1 MHDYVANSSTIT
13 YRLEGELVNKATGFG
28 IADLRVEVFDSEGL
42 CVDLVAHVKS
52 DEQGH
57 FLVEFDDKYLDSLF
71 CGRIPILGFRVYIFS
86 TSPTPVC
93 EKFADPA
100 ETWTPSP
107 ETKRI
112 RIPLDMAASRTN
124 TWFAYAKV
132 RGRVT
137 DAQGSPLEGY
147 IVEAYS
153 KTATGEVQLVAYGSG
168 SVALDFVATD
178 SNGWYRIQYSLLQVA
193 TSGRVRPNLIVKAF
207 APEDDEDPIAWT
219 EEICHAPPTVIANLI
234 QNNAR
239 YRGTAEVD
247 RVASQIT
254 SVIGETEPIG
264 DLTEGQIT
272 HIACT
277 TGGDRSLIEMY
288 VKATQIAA
296 ELGTVPAGV
305 VYVLLRQGL
314 PQSRRGL
321 LAQRPAVLRQF
332 LERAVAINL
341 VNDAPEISTIITA
354 MVAAFTEVSVDLALE
369 AREGGGTGLG
379 DVIALALEEP
389 ADQRLFAS
397 TFIEMKEIV
406 EDGEITHPDTI
417 EQFWDDIDDAEFTAD
432 PSPDINKLKRVMQ
445 WGALTRYHAPLVA
458 KLELLWVSEA
468 WTSVSDVAIYDE
480 DDWYTILT
488 ADTVPIGA
496 PPDVPNTGEGRNR
509 NYARILERTVE
520 TAFTT
525 AVIAA
530 RITAEADEDDGD
542 LITFFENEDNAEFD
556 FAKTRV
562 ATYLAANTGA
572 MTGVSNV
579 PATTRQLKGLERI
592 FRLTRRYPELK
603 VLREAGLDSAHKI
616 HRLGRSRF
624 LAQHGAALGAENAAR
639 IFGRACWVASTASA
653 LYAKYGAQF
662 NGVPIFTLP
671 DLVTSASA
679 PQDVIADWAT
689 LFGSAD
695 ACACEHCRSVYG
707 PAAYLVDLFEFLQRQ
722 DSTVETS
729 ASVPLA
735 KRYFSARDVLLG
747 YFGTDAEEP
756 LARRSDLAHILLS
769 CENTN
774 TTLPYIDLVNEILEF
789 AVANLVDDPDH
800 AWPENIQTVEDAA
813 NLLAEPQIIDP
824 EVRLV
829 AYTEL
834 ANAVHP
840 FHLPFHVWDA
850 EARVY
855 LEHLGVTRYS
865 LLETLLLAKKS
876 PAAGTTDLVA
886 RERLGLSLQARDVLV
901 GETISGLS
909 LNDYWGMPDGEN
921 WWISVTAPPIFYEGL
936 DSVKKFLPQSGLS
949 FDELRELLATEF
961 LDGDV
966 ALDPAE
972 GCDIDAK
979 SLTGLTET
987 ILGRIHRFLRLRQ
1000 RAGLTITET
1009 DWIIKAFGATN
1020 IDAALLRNV
1029 ADTLALQKELEAPLA
1044 VVLSLWSPMGI
1055 RTYEGQT
1062 SLYEQLFL
1070 TRFNKQLSDPDQFAA
1085 ILTLIDPGES
1095 DKTVLELALGVMAGL
1110 RIKLDE
1116 LALLMVP
1123 EVSQAA
1129 MGLPNVVPTAAK
1141 LSLANLSRLHRIVA
1155 FARALRM
1162 STREYLILREL
1173 SGMNVLTGDV
1183 MTPSPDAAAPSDTR
1197 AFVALVNKLR
1207 AAGFPIAE
1215 IHYLVRHVELAPA
1228 KVGIAADTVER
1239 IVQQLEAAALE
1250 IDTLERAQDEP
1261 DEGYTAAVRARVDE
1275 AVIQKFAAELKV
1287 SVDIVGHLLAH
1298 AMTASGS
1305 SNDALTDFYP
1315 ADPPVEPPAA
1325 QIPVSAANR
1334 SKTVVRLSK
1343 AVMLVKRLKFDVQQL
1358 QWLYPVTVGS
1368 SWLNLDDL
1376 PVEQVNSA
1384 ATYQPIFADLVRL
1397 VEFAAVRELLP
1408 KRGEDLVA
1416 ILTFAKQV
1424 LDASTTPDAEDFY
1437 AQIASRTDLGFKGAD
1452 IEALADAHFGYHV
1465 KPEVGEEFDFGDE
1478 IALGK
1483 VLRALK
1489 MLHSLG
1495 ATVAQGIA
1503 WSNIDGVLP
1512 GAQDIAVQ
1520 IKCADRA
1527 KYDEKQWPTVVR
1539 PIRDKLR
1546 EMQRDALVGYLISA
1560 DDDVNEPNDL
1570 FGKLLIDVEM
1580 SACQLTSRI
1589 KQAISSVQTFVQR
1602 SFLGLE
1608 SDVKLSED
1616 AAHEWEWLKS
1626 YRVWEA
1632 NRKVFLY
1639 PENWIEPE
1647 LRDDK
1652 TPLFKAMES
1661 TLNQGEIDAEAAER
1675 AYVGYL
1681 EELHGIARLD
1691 IAAVCHEQEN
1701 DDDCARVNTVHVIGR
1716 THALPHRYFYRKRV
1730 GGVRWTP
1737 WEKIDV
1743 EIQGDHLLATIWNR
1757 RLYLF
1762 WPVFEQGANEN
1773 NATAIQHLRLAWTY
1787 RHTDG
1792 FTGPFMS
1799 GDDAATVSNGK
1810 DAQLSLSLTTSIDEG
1825 RLSVN
1830 ILRSSGSK
1838 YYRKDSFLLNP
1849 CTGQME
1855 LISRPWMYLF
1865 PFSAWLP
1872 WAASPKAMRL
1882 VEVADEQ
1889 KAEPLEENN
1898 YLELPPENTKHLLE
1912 QTPGQFSI
1920 LIDRVHTNVVLSSE
1934 PRSEFFYLDNTRTFF
1949 VERQSRQFS
1958 KWVSPGDA
1966 YPNMPAAVG
1975 ENFIDGLEP
1984 EVLDWLVKPVLDLN
1998 VEYDVESLYRFRAFY
2013 HPYVCEFIRR
2023 LGRDGIDGV
2032 LRWSTGS
2039 ETAVQLLAK
2048 TDVDDEYEPT
2058 KYVYDPFPIENV
2070 DFSFGGAYSQ
2080 YNWELFFHA
2089 PFLIATRLT
2098 KNSRFA
2104 DADKWYRYIF
2114 DPTGGAPGEGPERF
2128 WNVRPFRE
2136 NINLASIQE
2145 QLDTLADGNPQAQ
2158 ELQALFDLGAD
2169 TDGAAGIAAQIAQWR
2184 DNPFNPHLIARLR
2197 IVAYQKSVVMKYV
2210 GNLLAWGDSLF
2221 RRDTMESINEATQ
2234 LYILASQILGPRPR
2248 LVKTDDIEPLTYA
2261 DLVADD
2267 ETPNP
2272 VVEIEGIVP
2281 RPPIRDVCCGGEPA
2295 PTFYTPHFCVPHND
2309 KMLSL
2314 WDTVEDRLLKVRCC
2328 MNIDGVVRQ
2337 LPLFEAPLD
2346 PALLVKAT
2354 AAGLNLGDVLAQ
2366 ASIPLPK
2373 YRFSVLLPK
2382 AMEFAGS
2389 VVSMGNALLSA
2400 LEKRD
2405 GETLSKL
2412 RSTQEID
2419 MLTRVRDVRRRQID
2433 EARETLEGLKRSW
2446 AVIEERR
2453 RFYTEIDDRIDEEKA
2468 QKDATVQAANQ
2479 TYHAQSSQ
2487 YMASVLRLF
2496 PQIDIGTTNVSSE
2509 FGGVQLGSAAEAIAQ
2524 LFSMEASRLGTNAS
2538 LAGTEAGYK
2547 RRAAEWELQKNL
2559 AERELLQI
2567 DRQIAAAEIRLA
2579 IAQSELKNHD
2589 QSLKNAKEVDD
2600 FLRTKYSREEL
2611 YEWLVTQIK
2620 GVYFQAYKV
2629 AFDMA
2634 MRAQKAFQFELALP
2648 DETYLSPAYWDSTT
2662 DGLLAGERL
2671 QHDLRRM
2678 EAAYLELN
2686 KREFE
2691 LTKHVSLAEVD
2702 PVKLLKL
2709 RETGTCDVALPEA
2722 IFDMD
2727 WPGHYMRRIKSVSV
2741 SIPVVNAPYA
2751 GVNCK
2756 LSLAHSSV
2764 RKTDT
2769 LLTGDVYA
2777 RATPDDSDRFDDDRT
2792 PLQNVVTSNA
2802 QQDSGLFE
2810 LVFRDERYL
2819 PFEGA
2824 GAESE
2829 WQITLDRKTNRFN
2842 PTDAKDVILHI
2853 RYTARESGNST
2864 FKEKAEEAL
2873 DNSGPVGYRLFSAKA
2888 DFPGEWA
2895 VFTDVGE
2902 GATSQNLALPFAKK
2916 HFQKLRDENT
2926 LKITSVQVFAKR
2938 PGGGTGNMSGVSLT
2952 PPYLPPA
2959 EPDPE
2964 TKTLMNSSEYGKL
2977 VSAEFN
2983 DGTSYT
2989 VTIYDETSASFAPW
3003 TLTVPASE
3011 VPLDD
3016 IWIVCTYQKGT

>member
-1 MHDYVANSSTIT
+1 MHDYVANSSSIT

-52 DEQGH
+52 DEHGH
-57 FLVEFDDKYLDSLF
+57 FLVEFDDRYLDSLF
-71 CGRIPILGFRVYIFS
+71 CGRIPILGFRVYLFS
-86 TSPTPVC
+86 TSPTTVC
-93 EKFADPA
+93 EKFVDPA
-100 ETWTPSP
+100 ETWTPSS
-107 ETKRI
+107 ETKRL

-124 TWFAYAKV
+124 TWFARAKV

-153 KTATGEVQLVAYGSG
+153 KTATGEIQLAAYGSG

-178 SNGWYRIQYSLLQVA
+178 SNGWYHIQYSLLQVA
-193 TSGRVRPNLIVKAF
+193 ISGRVRPNLIVKAF
-207 APEDDEDPIAWT
+207 APEDEETPIAWT
-219 EEICHAPPTVIANLI
+219 EEICHAHPTVIVDLI
-234 QNNAR
+234 KDNAR
-239 YRGTAEVD
+239 YRGTSED
-247 RVASQIT
+247 ERVEKWIS
-254 SVIGETEPIG
+254 SVIGETIPVYE
-264 DLTEGQIT
+264 LTEEQVA

-277 TGGDRSLIEMY
+277 TTGDRELIATY
-288 VKATQIAA
+288 VKAAQIAY
-296 ELGTVPAGV
+296 EIGGLPAGAI
-305 VYVLLRQGL
+305 YILLRQGL
-314 PQSRRGL
+314 PQSRRGI
-321 LAQRPAVLRQF
+321 LAQRPAVLRQMI
-332 LERAVAINL
+332 ERAVATNL
-341 VNDAPEISTIITA
+341 IGDSP
-354 MVAAFTEVSVDLALE
+354 DLAEAIDGIVEIFTKKSVELAFE
-369 AREGGGTGLG
+369 AREGGGTSLG
-379 DVIALALEEP
+379 DIISMELSDEGESLEVP
-389 ADQRLFAS
+389 VPSDRQRFVRK
-397 TFIEMKEIV
+397 FIEMTEVVEEGVIV
-406 EDGEITHPDTI
+406 HPDSI
-417 EQFWDDIDDAEFTAD
+417 EQFWDDVGEIDFTAD
-432 PSPDINKLKRVMQ
+432 PPPDINRLKRLLQ
-445 WGALTRYHAPLVA
+445 WGALTRFHAPLVA
-458 KLELLWVSEA
+458 KLELLWSSEA

-480 DDWYTILT
+480 DDWYDILT
-488 ADTVPIGA
+488 TGTVPLGS

-520 TAFTT
+520 TAFPT
-525 AVIAA
+525 AVIAR
-530 RITAEADEDDGD
+530 RIASEAATGDAD
-542 LITFFENEDNAEFD
+542 LIAFFNNITNANFEF
-556 FAKTRV
+556 ATTRV
-562 ATYLAANTGA
+562 APYLAATSEA
-572 MTGVSNV
+572 MTGVSDV
-579 PATTRQLKGLERI
+579 PATTRKLKSLERI
-592 FRLTRRYPELK
+592 FRLTRRYPEVK

-624 LAQHGAALGAENAAR
+624 LAQHGEALGAEHAAR
-639 IFGRACWVASTASA
+639 IFGRACWIASTASA

-662 NGVPIFTLP
+662 NAVPIFALP
-671 DLVTSASA
+671 DLASSANE

-689 LFGSAD
+689 LFGSPD

-722 DSTVETS
+722 DSNVETS

-756 LARRSDLAHILLS
+756 LARRPDLAQIRLS
-769 CENTN
+769 CENTS

-800 AWPENIQTVEDAA
+800 AWPENIQTVEDTA

-840 FHLPFHVWDA
+840 FHLPFHLWDA
-850 EARVY
+850 EARAY
-855 LEHLGVTRYS
+855 LEHMGVARYS
-865 LLETLLLAKKS
+865 LLETLLA
-876 PAAGTTDLVA
+876 PDAGNADLIA
-886 RERLGLSLQARDVLV
+886 RERLGLSEQARKVLL
-901 GETISGLS
+901 GTSISGLDP
-909 LNDYWGMPDGEN
+909 NDYWGVPPAVSPATWWEGEGK
-921 WWISVTAPPIFYEGL
+921 IEEVP
-936 DSVKKFLPQSGLS
+936 KFLQQSGLS

-961 LDGDV
+961 LGGDV

-987 ILGRIHRFLRLRQ
+987 ILGRIHRFLRLRK
-1000 RAGLTITET
+1000 RLGLTITET
-1009 DWIIKAFGATN
+1009 DWIFKSFGATD
-1020 IDAALLRNV
+1020 ITAELLRNV
-1029 ADTLALQKELEAPLA
+1029 ADTLALQKDLGTPLE

-1062 SLYEQLFL
+1062 ALYEQLFL
-1070 TRFNKQLSDPDQFAA
+1070 TKAHKQLSDQFQLVGDGTDSTTP
-1085 ILTLIDPGES
+1085 ILD
-1095 DKTVLELALGVMAGL
+1095 LASGVMSGL

-1116 LALLMVP
+1116 LAMLMVP
-1123 EVSQAA
+1123 QVAQAA
-1129 MGLPNVVPTAAK
+1129 TALANVVPIDALLTM
-1141 LSLANLSRLHRIVA
+1141 ANLSRLHRIVA

-1162 STREYLILREL
+1162 STREFLILREL
-1173 SGMNVLTGDV
+1173 SGMNVLEGDDV
-1183 MTPSPDAAAPSDTR
+1183 AAPAPSDTR

-1207 AAGFPIAE
+1207 AASMPEAE

-1239 IVQQLEAAALE
+1239 IVQQLQDIAMQ
-1250 IDTLERAQDEP
+1250 IDAHIRAQGAP
-1261 DEGYTAAVRARVDE
+1261 VGGYDSFVRASVNE
-1275 AVIQKFAAELKV
+1275 AVIDKFAAEFKA
-1287 SVDIVGHLLAH
+1287 DAAIIKHLLSH
-1298 AMTASGS
+1298 VITASGS
-1305 SNDALTDFYP
+1305 SDSALTDFH
-1315 ADPPVEPPAA
+1315 PPVPPTETM
-1325 QIPVSAANR
+1325 PVSVANR
-1334 SKTVVRLSK
+1334 GQIVVRLYK
-1343 AVMLVKRLKFDVQQL
+1343 AVMLVKRLKFDLEQL
-1358 QWLYPVTVGS
+1358 QWLYPAAGGS
-1368 SWLNLDDL
+1368 SWLNLDAL
-1376 PVEQVNSA
+1376 PVEQVNIA
-1384 ATYQPIFADLVRL
+1384 GTYQVTFAGLVRL

-1416 ILTFAKQV
+1416 ILTLAQKV
-1424 LDASTTPDAEDFY
+1424 IDTEATDAEFY
-1437 AQIASRTDLGFKGAD
+1437 NEIALRSDLGFSGED
-1452 IEALADAHFGYHV
+1452 LEDLSYDHFEYRINPSSPAV
-1465 KPEVGEEFDFGDE
+1465 SDFLDE
-1478 IALGK
+1478 KAIGK
-1483 VLRALK
+1483 ILPALK
-1489 MLHSLG
+1489 MLNTLG
-1495 ATVAQGIA
+1495 ASVAQGIA
-1503 WSNIDGVLP
+1503 WSNIDVALPVLP
-1512 GAQDIAVQ
+1512 EPGVDAQDIAVQ

-1539 PIRDKLR
+1539 QIRDKLR

-1580 SACQLTSRI
+1580 SPCQLTSRI

-1608 SDVKLSED
+1608 SDVKLGED

-1652 TPLFKAMES
+1652 TPIFKAMES
-1661 TLNQGEIDAEAAER
+1661 TLNQGDIDAEAAER

-1691 IAAVCHEQEN
+1691 IAAVCHEEES
-1701 DDDCARVNTVHVIGR
+1701 DDDCARVNVVHVIGR
-1716 THALPHRYFYRKRV
+1716 THALPHRYYYRKRV
-1730 GGVRWTP
+1730 DGVRWTP

-1762 WPVFEQGANEN
+1762 WAVFDQGANEKN
-1773 NATAIQHLRLAWTY
+1773 PEVKLRMRLAWTY
-1787 RHTDG
+1787 RDLDG
-1792 FTGPFMS
+1792 FFKGPYVS
-1799 GDDAATVSNGK
+1799 GDDTF
-1810 DAQLSLSLTTSIDEG
+1810 DAKSTIVTQASISLTTSTDYG
-1825 RLSVN
+1825 LLSVN
-1830 ILRSSGSK
+1830 VLAFIKPMNLAGYSWRW
-1838 YYRKDSFLLNP
+1838 SFVLDP
-1849 CTGQME
+1849 CTGEMALVE
-1855 LISRPWMYLF
+1855 RLAVLLEP
-1865 PFSAWLP
+1865 WLP
-1872 WAASPKAMRL
+1872 TGATPSVMRL
-1882 VEVADEQ
+1882 LEVADTAKPAPAVQ
-1889 KAEPLEENN
+1889 HN
-1898 YLELPPENTKHLLE
+1898 YLELPPANTTPNAIPARLLVE
-1912 QTPGQFSI
+1912 TPNRFS
-1920 LIDRVHTNVVLSSE
+1920 LVIDRTHTNVVLNTE
-1934 PRSEFFYLDNTRTFF
+1934 PRSVFFYLDNNRTFF

-1966 YPNMPAAVG
+1966 YPNMPAPIGDEVA
-1975 ENFIDGLEP
+1975 DGLEL
-1984 EVLDWLVKPVLDLN
+1984 EVSDWGLKPVLDLN
-1998 VEYDVESLYRFRAFY
+1998 VEYDVESLYRFRTFY

-2023 LGRDGIDGV
+2023 LGRDGIEGL
-2032 LRWSTGS
+2032 LRWSSGS

-2048 TDVDDEYEPT
+2048 TDVDDDYEPT

-2070 DFSFGGAYSQ
+2070 DFSFSGAYSQ

-2089 PFLIATRLT
+2089 PFMIATRLT
-2098 KNSRFA
+2098 KNGRYA
-2104 DADKWYRYIF
+2104 DADRWYRYIF
-2114 DPTGGAPGEGPERF
+2114 DPTGGAPGDGPERF

-2145 QLDTLADGNPQAQ
+2145 QLDALADSNPQAQ
-2158 ELQALFDLGAD
+2158 ELKALFDLGAD

-2210 GNLLAWGDSLF
+2210 KNLLEWGDSLF

-2267 ETPNP
+2267 ETTNP
-2272 VVEIEGIVP
+2272 LVEIEGIVP
-2281 RPPIRDVCCGGEPA
+2281 APRHRNVCCSDEPA

-2309 KMLSL
+2309 TILAL

-2346 PALLVKAT
+2346 PGLLVRAT
-2354 AAGLNLGDVLAQ
+2354 AAGLNLGDILAD
-2366 ASIPLPK
+2366 AARPLPY

-2382 AMEFAGS
+2382 AMEFASG
-2389 VVSMGNALLSA
+2389 VVAMGNALLSA

-2405 GETLSKL
+2405 TETLSRL

-2419 MLTRVRDVRRRQID
+2419 MLVRVRDVRKRQID
-2433 EARETLEGLKRSW
+2433 EARETLEGLRRSRST
-2446 AVIEERR
+2446 IEARYEYYRDIKKQS
-2453 RFYTEIDDRIDEEKA
+2453 EGEKTQEDLA
-2468 QKDATVQAANQ
+2468 TDAMWVNIGAEALNLM
-2479 TYHAQSSQ
+2479 SSV
-2487 YMASVLRLF
+2487 SVLVPEIQTGLIGVF
-2496 PQIDIGTTNVSSE
+2496 PVLTAE
-2509 FGGVQLGSAAEAIAQ
+2509 KGGLSVGQAFAALGHAVGAVGSFLNAKSA
-2524 LFSMEASRLGTNAS
+2524 
-2538 LAGTEAGYK
+2538 LAGTAASNQRRWDEWKQQEKVAG
-2547 RRAAEWELQKNL
+2547 
-2559 AERELLQI
+2559 RELEQI
-2567 DRQIAAAEIRLA
+2567 DRQIAAAQIRLE
-2579 IAQSELKNHD
+2579 IAQNELKNHD

-2600 FLRTKYSREEL
+2600 FLRTKYTREEM
-2611 YEWLVTQIK
+2611 YEWFVTQIK
-2620 GVYFQAYKV
+2620 GVYFQAYKI
-2629 AFDMA
+2629 AHDMA
-2634 MRAQKAFQFELALP
+2634 KRAQKAFQFELALP
-2648 DETYLSPAYWDSTT
+2648 NETYLSPAYWDSTT

-2702 PVKLLKL
+2702 PVELLKL
-2709 RETGTCDVALPEA
+2709 RETGTCEVELPEA

-2727 WPGHYMRRIKSVSV
+2727 WPGHYLRRIKSVSV

-2756 LSLAHSSV
+2756 LILAQNFVRRSGASGGTYPRSS
-2764 RKTDT
+2764 
-2769 LLTGDVYA
+2769 GNA
-2777 RATPDDSDRFDDDRT
+2777 GQFDSYLVPMQT
-2792 PLQNVVTSNA
+2792 IMTSSA
-2802 QQDSGLFE
+2802 QQDGGLFE
-2810 LVFRDERYL
+2810 LMFRDERYL

-2824 GAESE
+2824 GADSE
-2829 WQITLDRKTNRFN
+2829 WQITLDRKTNRFS

-2853 RYTARESGNST
+2853 RYTARESDALKT
-2864 FKEKAEEAL
+2864 AAETAL
-2873 DNSGPVGYRLFSAKA
+2873 DAGGPIGYRLFSTKA

-2895 VFTDVGE
+2895 VFTDVEE
-2902 GATSQNLALPFAKK
+2902 GATSQTLALPFAKK
-2916 HFQKLRDENT
+2916 HFQSLRGETDLE
-2926 LKITSVQVFAKR
+2926 ITSVQVFAKR
-2938 PGGGTGNMSGVSLT
+2938 PGTADTAIPVTLCAPGV
-2952 PPYLPPA
+2952 
-2959 EPDPE
+2959 EPEDPE
-2964 TKTLMNSSEYGKL
+2964 AEDFDLEYESAVFGRL
-2977 VSAEFN
+2977 FHNLSAEAFAVAIDDENADGFN
-2983 DGTSYT
+2983 
-2989 VTIYDETSASFAPW
+2989 PW
-3003 TLTVPASE
+3003 TLVVPVIE

-3016 IWIVCTYQKGT
+3016 IWIVCTYKKAT